1 MRTAAVTACI
11 QIPGKLLHRDV
22 HFVHAAFQF
31 FQTFLPLRSAHNLTN
46 AREKNIH
53 GRYGFSVIILT
64 HVKSLE
70 LKAKHPLFKDFG
82 GLHHIYVNNT
92 GLETLKKGGLYAD
105 GSVFV
110 FDLIDVKSDD
120 AATAEANRK
129 VLGVMYKNANTFSA
143 TGGWGFE
150 GFKGDSR
157 DRLVAGKHEACFGC
171 HASEKSSDFV
181 FSKYRN

>member
-1 MRTAAVTACI
+1 MRKILPFLALAVAFTAYCG
-11 QIPGKLLHRDV
+11 PKLSSQVAYPEGYR
-22 HFVHAAFQF
+22 AW
-31 FQTFLPLRSAHNLTN
+31 
-46 AREKNIH
+46 
-53 GRYGFSVIILT
+53 T

-92 GLETLKKGGLYAD
+92 GLETLKKGGTYPD

-157 DRLVAGKHEACFGC
+157 DRLVTGKHEACFGC